1 MKKTILIYIL
11 LIAMLS
17 CKNVSEKKE
26 TKTSDSEKAIEFYD
40 LLRELIPNESQ
51 KEAIVNWDLQT
62 EMIEWSFPSP
72 TFDGVI
78 YSNSA
83 ETTVSLNDSKN
94 PVNCFLF
101 FNGRTIDGYDEI
113 QITVNE
119 PENYKLENI
128 LVNTSLT
135 SIKLLKE
142 EKEGFPYY
150 EYELRLPNKKPIWLI
165 IMRDLEGQ
173 INMYEEN
180 ESTITIVC
188 LFNKIEYERR
198 TED

>member
-1 MKKTILIYIL
+1 MKKTILIYFL

-40 LLRELIPNESQ
+40 LLKELIPNESK
-51 KEAIVNWDLQT
+51 KEAIVNWDLQI

-72 TFDGVI
+72 PFDGVI

-94 PVNCFLF
+94 PVNCFLL

-150 EYELRLPNKKPIWLI
+150 EYELRLPNKRPIWLI

-198 TED
+198 TKD